1 MSITVRETAKG
12 VTIRTTGAD
21 AVRLLAHVAAALG
34 QQGAVDAWNAAPKCP
49 KEVAGVL
56 GTSKH
61 ESVLVA
67 LKLKQE

>member
-34 QQGAVDAWNAAPKCP
+34 QQGSVDAWNTVPKCP
-49 KEVAGVL
+49 KEFSGALGASGVA
-56 GTSKH
+56 
-61 ESVLVA
+61 SVAVA
-67 LKLKQE
+67 LKSKQE